1 MLQSINHLKKQD
13 THLELGI
20 YFKGIKMSDIELKV
34 EIKSLVKTSG
44 YKETKGML
52 CSIVK
57 IVSMRHRE
65 VSQKQILKV
74 AKEIL

>member
-1 MLQSINHLKKQD
+1 
-13 THLELGI
+13 
-20 YFKGIKMSDIELKV
+20 MSDIELKS
-34 EIKSLVKTSG
+34 EIESLVKTSG
-44 YKETKGML
+44 YQETKGML
-52 CSIVK
+52 CSVVK

>member
-1 MLQSINHLKKQD
+1 
-13 THLELGI
+13 
-20 YFKGIKMSDIELKV
+20 MSDIELKL

-44 YKETKGML
+44 YKETKAML
-52 CSIVK
+52 CSILK

>member
-1 MLQSINHLKKQD
+1 
-13 THLELGI
+13 
-20 YFKGIKMSDIELKV
+20 MSDIELKL

-52 CSIVK
+52 CSILK